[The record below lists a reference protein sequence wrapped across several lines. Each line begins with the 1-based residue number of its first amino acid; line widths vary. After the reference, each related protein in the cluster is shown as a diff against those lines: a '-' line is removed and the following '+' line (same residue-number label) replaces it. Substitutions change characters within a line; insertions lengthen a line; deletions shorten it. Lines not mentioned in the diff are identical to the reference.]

1 MNNEE
6 NHGFTSF
13 DFITVMVSFAIIAA
27 VTFPIIQKNIQ
38 SDQTV
43 ERARQEASDLG
54 RTLIN
59 PKNLTQLSAANG
71 YTMPQSSRSIASIG
85 KSEAAVHLSL
95 DSIKEHMKNGEWEG
109 DIGKDPWGHPYHFSF
124 LKNSKGM
131 TTHVAV
137 WSDGPNNKNET
148 SVHNLLPANQK
159 SENIEFKGDD
169 LGSVIPLR

>member
-38 SDQTV
+38 SDQSL
-43 ERARQEASDLG
+43 ERARQEATDLG

-59 PKNLTQLSAANG
+59 PKNLSQLSAANG
-71 YTMPQSSRSIASIG
+71 YTMPAQARSIASINKG
-85 KSEAAVHLSL
+85 DDVVHLNL
-95 DSIKEHMKNGEWEG
+95 DSIKEHLKKGEWEG
-109 DIGKDPWGHPYHFSF
+109 DIGKDPWGHAYHFSF
-124 LKNSKGM
+124 LKNSKGT

-137 WSDGPNNKNET
+137 WSDGPNSKNET
-148 SVHNLLPANQK
+148 QVRGPASENQK
-159 SENIEFKGDD
+159 PDSLEFKGDD